1 MIDGAVQKPLIS
13 MSTNTAAI
21 KVRTRGIA
29 LPTEHGSWGFL
40 FEPLVASLAIA
51 FSLPAVWIALAYVG
65 AFLMRQPL
73 KIYVADRM
81 AGRDLPQTSV
91 ALRFVLIFGV
101 IYAIGV
107 AGSLAFAELK
117 SFIPILLVAPFGVYQ
132 IYVDASRQS
141 RNVLPELTGAVT
153 ISSSAAVVAL
163 ASGIAPA
170 TAYALWLVFIA
181 RLIPSIM
188 YVRNRLRLEKGKDFM
203 FALPVALHLVAIAAV
218 AVLAYYSLIP
228 KLPLVMFV
236 FLFVRSAWGLSDYR
250 KRVKAMRIGVMEVVF
265 GALTAISVIL
275 GYHFHV

>member
-1 MIDGAVQKPLIS
+1 MIDAAVQKPLIS

-40 FEPLVASLAIA
+40 FEPLVAGLAIA
-51 FSLPAVWIALAYVG
+51 FSLPAVWIAVAFIG

-81 AGRDLPQTSV
+81 AGRDLPQTSA

-107 AGSLAFAELK
+107 AGSLAFADLR

-153 ISSSAAVVAL
+153 ISSSVAVIAL
-163 ASGIAPA
+163 ASGLAPA

-203 FALPVALHLVAIAAV
+203 FALPVILHLVAIAAV
-218 AVLAYYSLIP
+218 AVLAYYSLVP
-228 KLPLVMFV
+228 KLPLVMFAI
-236 FLFVRSAWGLSDYR
+236 LFIRSAWGLSDYR
-250 KRVKAMRIGVMEVVF
+250 KKVKAMRIGVMEVIF

>member
-1 MIDGAVQKPLIS
+1 
-13 MSTNTAAI
+13 MSTDAAAI

-40 FEPLVASLAIA
+40 FEPLVAAIAIA
-51 FSLPAVWIALAYVG
+51 FSMPAVWIALAYIG

-91 ALRFVLIFGV
+91 ALRFVLIFGIV
-101 IYAIGV
+101 YVTGV
-107 AGSLAFAELK
+107 SVSLAIAELK
-117 SFIPILLVAPFGVYQ
+117 SFIPILFVAPFGIYQ

-153 ISSSAAVVAL
+153 ISSSVAVIAL
-163 ASGIAPA
+163 ASGSAPE

-203 FALPVALHLVAIAAV
+203 FALPIALHVIAIVLV
-218 AVLAYYSLIP
+218 AVLAYFALVP
-228 KLPLVMFV
+228 KLPLVMFGV
-236 FLFVRSAWGLSDYR
+236 LLVRSAWGLSDHR
-250 KRVKAMRIGVMEVVF
+250 KRVKAMRIGVMEAIF